1 MANTKQK
8 EIKEEIVKD
17 ITIEE
22 PSDNEVYPTPKYQ
35 LGQEIE
41 YRTYR
46 YNPYRGALEEKIE
59 KGIIDQRMLIQNIQ
73 RPIWLTFYLV
83 QNEGSLISEE
93 SIVNVINK
101 D

>member
-8 EIKEEIVKD
+8 EIKKEIIND

-22 PSDNEVYPTPKYQ
+22 PKDENVYPTFKYQ

-93 SIVNVINK
+93 SVVNVINK